1 MMSVTIALTAV
12 SESFGLIYWSESA
25 GRSQFW
31 GLPGTCSI
39 SGGSRTMAEFCV
51 IFRTCGDL
59 MSHVRNLSKQNRTI
73 NFFSNPSNEVILD
86 FSFSPIFGNLKGKS

>member
-1 MMSVTIALTAV
+1 
-12 SESFGLIYWSESA
+12 
-25 GRSQFW
+25 
-31 GLPGTCSI
+31 
-39 SGGSRTMAEFCV
+39 MAEFCV